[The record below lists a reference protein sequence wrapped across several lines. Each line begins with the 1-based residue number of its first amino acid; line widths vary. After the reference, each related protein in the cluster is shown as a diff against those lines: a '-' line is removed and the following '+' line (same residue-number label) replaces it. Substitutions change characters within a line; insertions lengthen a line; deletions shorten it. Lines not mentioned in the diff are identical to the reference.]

1 MASLNINE
9 QAKQLAKEV
18 VFEIN
23 KQKKDRRLHNT
34 KLLMKNYNKLKN
46 HIEKVNTDGFKGY
59 FGEELQEALEEND
72 IFLNSVLRTKVR
84 TAQMISCIDIALE
97 ILDDEYEA
105 NGTYYIYDAFYLY
118 YIEGLTYEEIASKL
132 NTGKNTPARWTKEVL
147 SKLNILLW
155 GVDALGI

>member
-1 MASLNINE
+1 MDKTEISLE
-9 QAKQLAKEV
+9 AKELAKEV
-18 VFEIN
+18 IYEIRN
-23 KQKKDRRLHNT
+23 EKKDRRLHNT

-59 FGEELQEALEEND
+59 FGEELQETLDSND

-84 TAQMISCIDIALE
+84 TAQMVSCIDIALE
-97 ILDDEYEA
+97 LLADEYEA
-105 NGTYYIYDAFYLY
+105 NDTYYIYDAFYLY

-147 SKLNILLW
+147 NKLNILLW